1 MDVLKFTRASLRA
14 RSLPSKVFYHVR
26 LAMICA
32 SGIGQLAL
40 ALYCYFIG
48 AWASVILN
56 AVRALVYVAQ
66 AFYRRWWCLHWDAL
80 HDGSS
85 RPLLFRHARFISTAY
100 WVALVSQAVARVP
113 TANVEISYVYSIT
126 RCSVMAL
133 VVFAIMYRPGAEQD
147 RLKTS
152 IVSNGIAAGLGFTES
167 LITWLLGYPEFAAGT
182 LPIAVFMGLIGLA
195 CYYGKHK
202 LTVAYLKVTE
212 HVETSVFGDST
223 AWSSSF
229 ELATVGS
236 VASGAMDAGA
246 ARPFAVALPS
256 LEQNL
261 YASPLFVGGHM
272 EGVAGPTGDFDAVG
286 KSDDH
291 ASSRKL
297 SVSED
302 MLSARIVESK
312 EEMQRGVTKR
322 ASLIA
327 ADDFIRG
334 QMFTIDKVYIC
345 CIEAGAFATILM
357 AIEAAVALSVPSLVW
372 CPPTSLPAS
381 THSMWQAVLD
391 FFG

>member
-1 MDVLKFTRASLRA
+1 
-14 RSLPSKVFYHVR
+14 
-26 LAMICA
+26 MICA
-32 SGIGQLAL
+32 AGIGQVAL
-40 ALYCYFIG
+40 AVYCYYIG
-48 AWASVILN
+48 AWASVLLN
-56 AVRALVYVAQ
+56 AIRALVYVAQ
-66 AFYRRWWCLHWDAL
+66 AFYRRWWCMHWDAL

-100 WVALVSQAVARVP
+100 WVALISQAVARVP
-113 TANVEISYVYSIT
+113 TANVEISFAYSIT

-133 VVFAIMYRPGAEQD
+133 VVFAIMYRPGAEHD

-152 IVSNGIAAGLGFTES
+152 IVSNGIAAVLGFAES
-167 LITWLLGYPEFAAGT
+167 LATWLLGYPEFAAGT

-195 CYYGKHK
+195 CYYGKRK
-202 LTVAYLKVTE
+202 LTDAYIKVSE
-212 HVETSVFGDST
+212 NGASSVHGDSA
-223 AWSSSF
+223 AWASSF
-229 ELATVGS
+229 ELGTIGS

-261 YASPLFVGGHM
+261 YASPLFTG
-272 EGVAGPTGDFDAVG
+272 GPTEGLAVMMG
-286 KSDDH
+286 AIPTSGGQPDDH
-291 ASSRKL
+291 HDHPSSRKL

-312 EEMQRGVTKR
+312 DEMQRGITKR

-327 ADDFIRG
+327 ADDFIRE

-357 AIEAAVALSVPSLVW
+357 LIEAAVALVTPSLVW
-372 CPPTSLPAS
+372 CPPTSLPS
-381 THSMWQAVLD
+381 TAHSTWQAVID

>member
-1 MDVLKFTRASLRA
+1 
-14 RSLPSKVFYHVR
+14 
-26 LAMICA
+26 
-32 SGIGQLAL
+32 
-40 ALYCYFIG
+40 
-48 AWASVILN
+48 
-56 AVRALVYVAQ
+56 
-66 AFYRRWWCLHWDAL
+66 
-80 HDGSS
+80 
-85 RPLLFRHARFISTAY
+85 
-100 WVALVSQAVARVP
+100 
-113 TANVEISYVYSIT
+113 
-126 RCSVMAL
+126 
-133 VVFAIMYRPGAEQD
+133 
-147 RLKTS
+147 
-152 IVSNGIAAGLGFTES
+152 
-167 LITWLLGYPEFAAGT
+167 
-182 LPIAVFMGLIGLA
+182 VFMGLIGLA

-202 LTVAYLKVTE
+202 LTAAYLKVTE
-212 HVETSVFGDST
+212 HGATSVYGDSA

-261 YASPLFVGGHM
+261 YASPLFVGSLM
-272 EGVAGPTGDFDAVG
+272 EGIAAPIG
-286 KSDDH
+286 DDH
-291 ASSRKL
+291 ASSRKM
-297 SVSED
+297 SVSEE

-312 EEMQRGVTKR
+312 EEMQRGVAKR

-381 THSMWQAVLD
+381 TQSMWQAALD